1 MIREFFYLQKSDR
14 KTVLTLLIAIVVGF
28 GVIFLTGGEQEEAQ
42 GSPKDSQHHPTTS
55 RNVSYYVAPK
65 KVERFYFDPNT
76 ADSTQLLRLGLQPWQ
91 VRNIYKY
98 RASGGIYRKPE
109 DFARL
114 YGLTVKQY
122 RELQP

>member
-91 VRNIYKY
+91 VR
-98 RASGGIYRKPE
+98 
-109 DFARL
+109 DLRL
-114 YGLTVKQY
+114 LS
-122 RELQP
+122 

>member
-76 ADSTQLLRLGLQPWQ
+76 ADSTQLLRLGLQLGKC
-91 VRNIYKY
+91 VTFIN
-98 RASGGIYRKPE
+98 
-109 DFARL
+109 
-114 YGLTVKQY
+114 T
-122 RELQP
+122 ELQGASTVSLRTLLACMA